1 MAACNDLTKREAQV
15 LIKRKFPPR
24 PSGCGEACVAG
35 AQRTRGHLR
44 CGCAATSPAGLVGPR
59 RIFRGGRGRGLEPR
73 WASRLTPRAWRVSR
87 GLSERE
93 RARRQ
98 ECAGAAYTILWEPPS
113 PGDLRGHQWAQYRTV
128 MRHPVGYPRLES
140 NSSSTRSPR
149 AGLPASWTWSSLF
162 ARGRYAAHY

>member
-113 PGDLRGHQWAQYRTV
+113 PGDLRGHQWAQPPEAIQGRAAPGK
-128 MRHPVGYPRLES
+128 RRGSQLANES
-140 NSSSTRSPR
+140 LTKRRSEGTSTP
-149 AGLPASWTWSSLF
+149 
-162 ARGRYAAHY
+162 